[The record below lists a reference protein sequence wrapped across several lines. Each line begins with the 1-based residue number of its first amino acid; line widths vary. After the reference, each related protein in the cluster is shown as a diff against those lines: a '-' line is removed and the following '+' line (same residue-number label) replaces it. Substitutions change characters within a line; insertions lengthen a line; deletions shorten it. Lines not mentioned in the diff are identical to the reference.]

1 MTAPDRDTL
10 MAQQDNRRMFDQI
23 APRYDLLNR
32 LMSLGMDRYWRR
44 RAIQALLPGDAPG
57 HVLDIGCGTGDVSL
71 DLLHRNAGVTV
82 TGIDLSE
89 AMLARAVAKAER
101 AGLAARVSFQVGD
114 ATALAFEPET
124 FDGIV
129 CAFCF
134 RNIAYRALALGE
146 MRRVLRPG
154 GRLVILELTVP
165 AGRLMRMAHGL
176 YAGGLVPLLG
186 RCLSLGSAYRYLAQS
201 IVHFPRPPQVLET
214 IRQAGFGNVEWL
226 PLSGG
231 VVSIFAGTKPAGG
244 AS

>member
-134 RNIAYRALALGE
+134 RNIAYRALALDE

-176 YAGGLVPLLG
+176 YAGGSC
-186 RCLSLGSAYRYLAQS
+186 RCSAAACRWVAP
-201 IVHFPRPPQVLET
+201 IAIWR
-214 IRQAGFGNVEWL
+214 N
-226 PLSGG
+226 PLSISR
-231 VVSIFAGTKPAGG
+231 VRRRCWRPSARPASGMWNG
-244 AS
+244 SR